1 MRIRPTLTRLLVVL
15 LLMQWGTAFGHCLRL
30 AAPAEGLTV
39 EICTAEGIR
48 HVTLPVEDGEG
59 SHHGIAGALS
69 CPACLGPAA
78 AALPAP
84 AVGLA
89 PPLLLV
95 QSADP
100 PPAPAPAP
108 RPAPSPSC
116 QPRAP
121 PTS

>member
-1 MRIRPTLTRLLVVL
+1 MPIRPALTRLLAL
-15 LLMQWGTAFGHCLRL
+15 LLMLQWGTAFAACLHL
-30 AAPAEGLTV
+30 AAPADGVTI

-48 HVTLPVEDGEG
+48 HVTLPAEEPGQDDDRM
-59 SHHGIAGALS
+59 AGAPS

-78 AALPAP
+78 ATLPAP
-84 AVGLA
+84 VVALA
-89 PPLLLV
+89 APVILA

-100 PPAPAPAP
+100 PPAPPPAP

-121 PTS
+121 PSV